1 MEVDS
6 CAGAWGVGLCG
17 MDSPSLREEVLLAY
31 AAGPEGVVGL
41 VERLVAGFGEQ
52 LERVVGQV
60 AVLEVENAALRS
72 ENQALRGRLAKDSH
86 NSSKPPSSDG
96 PGAPKR
102 VPKSL
107 RGVSGR
113 RPGGQPGHVGH
124 SLALVEPPDE
134 VVVHQ
139 PAACGGCGAA
149 LAEAP
154 VLRTE
159 RRQVI
164 ELPVVR
170 AQVIEHRAETRGC
183 PGCGQATTAPF
194 PADVLAP
201 IQYGPGV
208 ATLAVYLHQEQLLPV
223 ERTGRVLGEAFG
235 CPISNGTLERMVARC
250 ADAVTDVVAAIK
262 QAVIAAAVVH
272 ADETGLSLNGTT
284 AWLHVAGTDRLTW
297 YAAHPKRGQAALDA
311 LGVLPA
317 ARGRVVHDGLA
328 SYWHYA
334 QCTHALCNAHHLR
347 ELTFVEEHLKQ
358 PWAGQLKTLLLEI
371 KEAADRARADG
382 VPALSAEAQQGWAA
396 RYAALVAEGLRLN
409 PPAPPAGGKRGRPK
423 RSPAGNLALRLSTHQ
438 AETLAFMID
447 LRVPFDNNQAE
458 RDLRMMKVRQKISGC
473 FRSLDAVDRFCLIRS
488 YVCTLRKQGLPILA
502 SLADAFRG
510 HPPVPALA

>member
-1 MEVDS
+1 M
-6 CAGAWGVGLCG
+6 
-17 MDSPSLREEVLLAY
+17 
-31 AAGPEGVVGL
+31 VGL
-41 VERLVAGFGEQ
+41 VERLVTGFGEQ
-52 LERVVGQV
+52 LERVVAQV

-72 ENQALRGRLAKDSH
+72 ENQALRGQLAKDSH

-113 RPGGQPGHVGH
+113 RPGGQPGHPGA
-124 SLALVEPPDE
+124 SLTLVEQPDE

-139 PAACGGCGAA
+139 PSVCAGCGHDLGAA
-149 LAEAP
+149 V

-164 ELPVVR
+164 DLPVVR
-170 AQVIEHRAETRGC
+170 VQVVEHQAQTRGC

-223 ERTGRVLGEAFG
+223 ERTGRVLGEVFG
-235 CPISNGTLERMVARC
+235 CPISGGTLERMVARC
-250 ADAVTDVVAAIK
+250 ADAVAGIVEAIK
-262 QAVIAAAVVH
+262 QAVIAAAIVH
-272 ADETGLSLNGTT
+272 VDETGLSLNGTM
-284 AWLHVAGTDRLTW
+284 AWLHVASTDRLTW
-297 YAAHPKRGQAALDA
+297 YATHRKRGQEALDA
-311 LGVLPA
+311 LGVLPTV
-317 ARGRVVHDGLA
+317 RGRVVHDGLW
-328 SYWHYA
+328 SYWHYE
-334 QCTHALCNAHHLR
+334 QCEHALCNAHHLR
-347 ELTFVEEHLKQ
+347 ELTFVEEQLKQ
-358 PWAGQLKTLLLEI
+358 PWAGHLKTLLLEI
-371 KEAADRARADG
+371 KEAADLARADG
-382 VPALSAEAQQGWAA
+382 VPALPAEAQRTWSA

-409 PPAPPAGGKRGRPK
+409 PPAPPTGKRGRPK
-423 RSPAGNLALRLSTHQ
+423 RSPAGNLALRLCTHQ
-438 AETLAFMID
+438 AETLAFMAD

-473 FRSLDAVDRFCLIRS
+473 FRSMVAVDRFCQIRS

-502 SLADAFRG
+502 ALADAFRG
-510 HPPVPALA
+510 QPPVPALT